1 MHDILGNAARHVRTA
16 AVHLRGVFARQCSA
30 TDPADATVGVTRQFS
45 AGHATVGVRA
55 SDNKSAGRVD
65 QLLEVPIQTVLTSGQ
80 YHHGFDDMAEIADLH
95 IGAVLYR
102 AEEGGNAAGIV
113 VEADLRFGIGAEH
126 LAGMVFKQFQKLGRY
141 HEGKRHHLRSLVG
154 GITVHDALISCPIL
168 VHTERNIR
176 RLFGYQNADI
186 HTLLYASTQSV
197 VPDSPQHIIC
207 QLAVIRLVL
216 AGHLSGDKKLT
227 VFHHALNRN
236 AAVFVVLEAVGHDG
250 IRNLIADFI
259 GMPVGYLFT
268 GDDFAHRFFLAFM

>member
-1 MHDILGNAARHVRTA
+1 MDRLFLFFCAPPNSVFPSAHETPLHLWGIRSTSFTLVSISGLHDILGNAARHVRTA

-30 TDPADATVGVTRQFS
+30 TDPADAAVGVTRQFS

-65 QLLEVPIQTVLTSGQ
+65 QLLEVPVQTVLTSGQ

-126 LAGMVFKQFQKLGRY
+126 LAGMVFKQFQKPGRY

-154 GITVHDALISCPIL
+154 GIAVHDAL
-168 VHTERNIR
+168 
-176 RLFGYQNADI
+176 
-186 HTLLYASTQSV
+186 
-197 VPDSPQHIIC
+197 
-207 QLAVIRLVL
+207 
-216 AGHLSGDKKLT
+216 
-227 VFHHALNRN
+227 
-236 AAVFVVLEAVGHDG
+236 
-250 IRNLIADFI
+250 
-259 GMPVGYLFT
+259 
-268 GDDFAHRFFLAFM
+268 